1 VAQRVVNLFEP
12 IQIKIKQLSSM
23 TVTFAYWPTLLIDLD
38 PAQPSLSSYYQLVEE
53 AQGGIYDLLAF
64 NITESLRIISST
76 AIPNLSLVISN
87 DINNQLNSLLL
98 QAPDGRLRLANL
110 MPAFKD
116 HFDLVLI
123 DTQGARSA
131 MLEMVVLASDL
142 VISPLLPNMLAAR
155 EFSRGTMQ
163 MLDGLRAYERL
174 GMKIPPVHI
183 VINNLDLTVDAQMI
197 EQSVREIS
205 RTATTSAFWIARS
218 LPLSSSAMPHPW
230 GCTESFWVVHALGAS
245 TPPPS
250 CCAAISCLKW
260 ACQRTS
266 SRSSI
271 PFRSC
276 CPTDPSYPLKQL
288 PGLAWVAL
296 FRSAHQAP
304 QRMSLQTFTLPQ
316 SLQLSVLSSQPK
328 PSLRS

>member
-1 VAQRVVNLFEP
+1 MKITAVASTKGGVGKTTVDSNLGAFCADAG
-12 IQIKIKQLSSM
+12 LR
-23 TVTFAYWPTLLIDLD
+23 TLLIDLD

-64 NITESLRIISST
+64 NITDSLRIISST
-76 AIPNLSLVISN
+76 TIPNLSLVISN

-142 VISPLLPNMLAAR
+142 VISPLIPNMLAAR

-174 GMKIPPVHI
+174 GMKIPPVRI
-183 VINNLDLTVDAQMI
+183 VINNLDLTTDAQMI
-197 EQSVREIS
+197 EQTVRE
-205 RTATTSAFWIARS
+205 
-218 LPLSSSAMPHPW
+218 
-230 GCTESFWVVHALGAS
+230 
-245 TPPPS
+245 
-250 CCAAISCLKW
+250 
-260 ACQRTS
+260 
-266 SRSSI
+266 
-271 PFRSC
+271 
-276 CPTDPSYPLKQL
+276 
-288 PGLAWVAL
+288 L
-296 FRSAHQAP
+296 FQGNDEI
-304 QRMSLQTFTLPQ
+304 
-316 SLQLSVLSSQPK
+316 SVLDCIIPAAVVFRNAASLGIPAHRLEYKQPSNRK
-328 PSLRS
+328 SPAALAVIRQLAIELFPEWRDRFEAMTEEQVAKLVKEDR

>member
-1 VAQRVVNLFEP
+1 MKITSVVSTKGGVGKTTVEANLGA
-12 IQIKIKQLSSM
+12 LC
-23 TVTFAYWPTLLIDLD
+23 ADAGLRTLLIDLD

-53 AQGGIYDLLAF
+53 AQGGIYELLAL
-64 NITESLRIISST
+64 NATDPLRIISST

-87 DINNQLNSLLL
+87 DVNNQLNTLLL

-174 GMKIPPVHI
+174 GMTIPPVKI

-197 EQSVREIS
+197 EQSVREIFYDNS
-205 RTATTSAFWIARS
+205 QI
-218 LPLSSSAMPHPW
+218 
-230 GCTESFWVVHALGAS
+230 
-245 TPPPS
+245 
-250 CCAAISCLKW
+250 
-260 ACQRTS
+260 
-266 SRSSI
+266 
-271 PFRSC
+271 
-276 CPTDPSYPLKQL
+276 
-288 PGLAWVAL
+288 
-296 FRSAHQAP
+296 
-304 QRMSLQTFTLPQ
+304 
-316 SLQLSVLSSQPK
+316 SVLDNTIPAAVVFRNAASLGVPAHRLEYRQPSNRK
-328 PSLRS
+328 SPAALAIVRQLAIELFPEWCDRFEALTETVIESRVKGGH

>member
-1 VAQRVVNLFEP
+1 MKITAIVSTKGGVGKTTVEANLGA
-12 IQIKIKQLSSM
+12 LC
-23 TVTFAYWPTLLIDLD
+23 ADAGLRTLLIDLD

-64 NITESLRIISST
+64 NITDSVRIISST

-116 HFDLVLI
+116 QFDLVLI

-163 MLDGLRAYERL
+163 MLDGLRAYGRL
-174 GMKIPPVHI
+174 GMKIPPVRI
-183 VINNLDLTVDAQMI
+183 VINNIDLTADAQMI
-197 EQSVREIS
+197 EQSVREIFHGNS
-205 RTATTSAFWIARS
+205 DISVLDCTIPAAVVFRNAAS
-218 LPLSSSAMPHPW
+218 LGIPAHRLEYRQPSNRKSPAALNIIRQLAIELFPQW
-230 GCTESFWVVHALGAS
+230 RERFEDLTESAVE
-245 TPPPS
+245 
-250 CCAAISCLKW
+250 
-260 ACQRTS
+260 
-266 SRSSI
+266 
-271 PFRSC
+271 
-276 CPTDPSYPLKQL
+276 
-288 PGLAWVAL
+288 
-296 FRSAHQAP
+296 
-304 QRMSLQTFTLPQ
+304 SL
-316 SLQLSVLSSQPK
+316 VK
-328 PSLRS
+328 GGR